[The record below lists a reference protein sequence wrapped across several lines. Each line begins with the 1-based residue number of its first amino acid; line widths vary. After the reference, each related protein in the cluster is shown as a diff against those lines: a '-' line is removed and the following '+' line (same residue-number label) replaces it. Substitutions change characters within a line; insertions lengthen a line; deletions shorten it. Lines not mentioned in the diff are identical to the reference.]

1 MLLLVDIGNTNI
13 TLGVTVDGQLARDW
27 RLSSRANMTAD
38 EFWMMLT
45 ALLLREKVGIEDL
58 TGVAVS
64 SVVPSLT
71 PTVQQEFRN
80 HLDSPLVNVTS
91 DLDLVG
97 NIAYQQP

>member
-13 TLGVTVDGQLARDW
+13 TLGVAVDGQLARDW

-45 ALLLREKVGIEDL
+45 SLLLPEKIQIEDL

-71 PTVQQEFRN
+71 PTVQQALLQR
-80 HLDSPLVNVTS
+80 LDIPLVNVTS
-91 DLDLVG
+91 DLDLG
-97 NIAYQQP
+97 ITIAY